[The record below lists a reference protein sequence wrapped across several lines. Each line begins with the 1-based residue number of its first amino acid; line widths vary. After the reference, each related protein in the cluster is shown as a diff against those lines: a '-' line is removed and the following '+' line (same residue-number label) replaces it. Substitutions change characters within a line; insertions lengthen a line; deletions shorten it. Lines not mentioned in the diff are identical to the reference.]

1 MKKILIVLC
10 LCVIT
15 LSGCNSSQQEYV
27 NRSLVVAGNA
37 TSYFQNRNDK
47 QFYLLLDSNLK
58 DRLTEEELSSE
69 LDNIVRIY
77 GKVKEIST
85 DNTSYVNKD
94 SELEVKVPV
103 RFTSGWMD
111 FQYSINESG
120 SITGFKIVSSE
131 MLDESGYKETKGTYE
146 FSDYSETYVYTEPKA
161 INEKTPILIMIHG
174 KDAFDRNSTVGV
186 NRVFR
191 SLAYQLADNKI
202 ASVRYDRIVSSYEVD
217 DSKELILEELQAV
230 LKALKNDKL
239 LEEHPI
245 YLFGYGI
252 GGYLMPY
259 LANQISGDGYI
270 IANAPAENIA
280 QGFYDEKIYLI
291 DLDTSY
297 DDEDK
302 VTKKKEAK
310 ATLDI
315 INSLSS
321 PNDYTRKL
329 FGYTSS
335 FWLGIKNYDAL
346 SLVKSIKKPV
356 MVIAGSNDYEV
367 STESYNAWV
376 QALSDNKS
384 ADLKFYKDL
393 DHLFIVRHT
402 QSKPA
407 DSLTEGTLS
416 PALIKDLVSFV
427 QSE

>member
-37 TSYFQNRNDK
+37 TTYFQNRNDK

-58 DRLTEEELSSE
+58 NRLTEEELSSE

-94 SELEVKVPV
+94 SELEVDVPV

-111 FQYSINESG
+111 FQYSINEAG
-120 SITGFKIVSSE
+120 SITDFKIVSSE
-131 MLDESGYKETKGTYE
+131 MLDESGYKETKGTYKY
-146 FSDYSETYVYTEPKA
+146 STYSETYVYTEPKA
-161 INEKTPILIMIHG
+161 ISDDTPIVIMIHG

-202 ASVRYDRIVSSYEVD
+202 ATVRYDRIVSSYEVD
-217 DSKELILEELQAV
+217 DSRDLIVNELQAV
-230 LKALKNDKL
+230 LKALKDDKV
-239 LEEHPI
+239 LEDHPI

-259 LANQISGDGYI
+259 IANQISADGYI
-270 IANAPAENIA
+270 IANAPAQNLA
-280 QGFYDEKIYLI
+280 QGFYDEKLYLI

-297 DDEDK
+297 DDEEK
-302 VTKKKEAK
+302 ATKKKEAK

-315 INSLSS
+315 IDSLTS
-321 PNDYTRKL
+321 PSDYTRKL

-335 FWLGIKNYDAL
+335 FWLEIKNYDAL
-346 SLVKSIKKPV
+346 SMVKNIKEPV

-367 STESYNAWV
+367 SVDDYNAWA
-376 QALSDNKS
+376 QALSDNDQ

-393 DHLFIVRHT
+393 DHLFMVRHT

-427 QSE
+427 KPE